1 MYDINNILNIFSN
14 YVNSR
19 TVLEPPT
26 KAEIIDK
33 LCTLGV
39 DNPGVDNTDSVN
51 KIVKS
56 VMNSVKKYENYFT
69 SRNKEVNIKF
79 LSAINGGYHL
89 INVFFNDDSI
99 PGVLEGINIIIPV
112 KGDKLISVIPFI
124 YKHLLSNRISFTSK
138 ISMFNRSDN

>member
-69 SRNKEVNIKF
+69 SRNK
-79 LSAINGGYHL
+79 GG
-89 INVFFNDDSI
+89 
-99 PGVLEGINIIIPV
+99 
-112 KGDKLISVIPFI
+112 
-124 YKHLLSNRISFTSK
+124 
-138 ISMFNRSDN
+138 